1 MLFLA
6 GFLEHVQ
13 KGFLSNFLYVLSS
26 MYHQEVCQRE
36 KTLISNVIPEQVQ
49 EASLLQIDCHVI
61 IYSPSGFIPRL
72 FYYPMLSFR
81 KHRILTTSPTY
92 VYLLSSHLLS
102 HLLATCVS
110 QESNNCANLLFDTCA
125 LYKSVPEYSC
135 VCNNLALSH
144 EGANIIIRRLAP
156 IMPPTPHNT
165 HSVTHS
171 LYKSTILNYQVLGS

>member
-1 MLFLA
+1 MMELGTLSSYNAPNAKLIQLFL
-6 GFLEHVQ
+6 
-13 KGFLSNFLYVLSS
+13 KY
-26 MYHQEVCQRE
+26 CDW
-36 KTLISNVIPEQVQ
+36 K
-49 EASLLQIDCHVI
+49 CCW

-102 HLLATCVS
+102 HLPATCVS

-144 EGANIIIRRLAP
+144 EGANIIIRRLAS

-171 LYKSTILNYQVLGS
+171 LYKSTILGIRVIKK